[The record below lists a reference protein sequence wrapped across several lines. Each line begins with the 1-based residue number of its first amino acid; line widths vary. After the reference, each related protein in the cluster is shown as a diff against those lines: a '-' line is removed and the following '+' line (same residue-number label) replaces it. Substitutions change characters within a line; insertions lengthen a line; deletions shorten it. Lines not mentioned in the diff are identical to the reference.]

1 MKVKILGSL
10 EIVSGDRTFGPSSPK
25 VCQLLALLVG
35 NPNVVVSTD
44 AIIGELWGEDPP
56 HSVTTTLQTYVYRLR
71 RALEREFPDEPL
83 ANALVTQ
90 SPGYRL
96 AIAADDVDAN
106 VFERLVIRGK
116 ELFTAG
122 EIAEA
127 CNRFAEALAL
137 WNGDALANV
146 PQQRRLGSLAVQLEE
161 RRMEVV
167 RMKITAEMRL
177 GMHAELI
184 SELRTC
190 IERHPLDEWFV
201 AQLMCALARS
211 GRSAEALT
219 AFQRAYTMFDQEL
232 ALEPSAKLTQLQV
245 AILNGDEG
253 FRGLAPMG
261 SDEAVAEPG
270 NESRGGSG
278 NLSYLVRKRRP
289 LTSPSGRGHVVVESG
304 ASTDGVGRVERC
316 L

>member
-44 AIIGELWGEDPP
+44 TIIGELWGEDPP

-83 ANALVTQ
+83 ADALVTQ

-96 AIAADDVDAN
+96 VIAADDVDAN
-106 VFERLVIRGK
+106 VFERLVIEGR
-116 ELFTAG
+116 ELFSAG
-122 EIAEA
+122 EAAEA

-137 WNGDALANV
+137 WSGDALANV

-161 RRMEVV
+161 RRMEVI

-190 IERHPLDEWFV
+190 IQRHPLDEWFV

-211 GRSAEALT
+211 GRSAEALA
-219 AFQRAYTMFDQEL
+219 AFQRVHTMFHQEL

-253 FRGLAPMG
+253 FRGLAPTG
-261 SDEAVAEPG
+261 SDAVVAVLGNEARGSNGNLRYLARRRLPLTGLSGRGRAVAE
-270 NESRGGSG
+270 SG
-278 NLSYLVRKRRP
+278 V
-289 LTSPSGRGHVVVESG
+289 
-304 ASTDGVGRVERC
+304 STGGVGRVERC